1 MDKQYYSKNKI
12 SAIMYIHAMLYDFD
26 LGSAVKYVFRY
37 KYKDNPTEDIRKAKK
52 YTDYY
57 LELIEQNEHLDERN
71 KLERKYSF
79 SDFREDLTDM
89 SESQLKALIY
99 IDELFGCGNL
109 ERAKVFHSAANE
121 YLDKLLEEK

>member
-12 SAIMYIHAMLYDFD
+12 SAITYIHGLWYDFD

-37 KYKDNPTEDIRKAKK
+37 KYKDNPTEDIYKAKK

-57 LELIEQNEHLDERN
+57 LELLKQDEHLNERD
-71 KLERKYSF
+71 KFERKYSF

-99 IDELFGCGNL
+99 IDELFGCGNF

>member
-12 SAIMYIHAMLYDFD
+12 SAITYIHAMWYDFD

-37 KYKDNPTEDIRKAKK
+37 KYKGNPTEDIYKAKK

-57 LELIEQNEHLDERN
+57 LERLKQDEHLDERD
-71 KLERKYSF
+71 KLARKYSF
-79 SDFREDLTDM
+79 SDFRENLTDM

-109 ERAKVFHSAANE
+109 KRAKVFHTVANE